1 MRDILRVNDGSTW
14 LRKNLRSVNILLL
27 HTRLQFLALSIIGCV
42 LRRKSTIRLAYFKQW
57 RYYISVALLQ
67 CVVSRHMIAI
77 IEMMIILEILLKD
90 FNNQSDFDAQIT
102 FKNFDWIYTSDA
114 ILVLL
119 KYAVKDASSCIQAV
133 NIYMIL
139 NSESV
144 SDWKSLLFN
153 MINHSTFIVFSYEHW

>member
-1 MRDILRVNDGSTW
+1 
-14 LRKNLRSVNILLL
+14 
-27 HTRLQFLALSIIGCV
+27 
-42 LRRKSTIRLAYFKQW
+42 
-57 RYYISVALLQ
+57 
-67 CVVSRHMIAI
+67 MIAI